1 VENKFTTNELE
12 VINPFIGADRSI
24 PDSQL
29 VAGKA
34 AVFSGQLIR
43 LLENFRFHAGS
54 PVGRFTRALRAGD
67 TDQINFLLNK
77 QEKELQFD
85 PTYSEEV
92 LVEFV
97 KRYIEYVSE
106 PDIPTALEKLNK
118 VRILCAVRQS
128 EQGVERLNERVATI
142 LKKLLKEHQITLR
155 TDKDFYEHQPVMVTR
170 NRRELGLSNGDVGII
185 RLVDGLPKACFPCKS
200 PTEYGAVV
208 KDGMFLNYKAIS
220 VGLLTERE
228 TVYAMTIHK
237 SQGSEFDHLLVVLP
251 TGTDNRLLTRE
262 LLYTAL
268 TRMKDGGS
276 IIIQGTNDTIL
287 RATERRIK
295 RLSGIVQRLST
306 H

>member
-1 VENKFTTNELE
+1 VE
-12 VINPFIGADRSI
+12 
-24 PDSQL
+24 
-29 VAGKA
+29 
-34 AVFSGQLIR
+34 
-43 LLENFRFHAGS
+43 
-54 PVGRFTRALRAGD
+54 
-67 TDQINFLLNK
+67 
-77 QEKELQFD
+77 
-85 PTYSEEV
+85 
-92 LVEFV
+92 
-97 KRYIEYVSE
+97 
-106 PDIPTALEKLNK
+106 
-118 VRILCAVRQS
+118 
-128 EQGVERLNERVATI
+128 
-142 LKKLLKEHQITLR
+142 
-155 TDKDFYEHQPVMVTR
+155 
-170 NRRELGLSNGDVGII
+170 
-185 RLVDGLPKACFPCKS
+185 DGTF
-200 PTEYGAVV
+200 
-208 KDGMFLNYKAIS
+208 MNYKAIS